1 MPSLCP
7 LFLPSSSPRLQHH
20 PAMALPG
27 APEKE
32 LSKSWILF
40 KRFYRQVS
48 SEINAGTGH
57 ERGAQGTEEAPRS
70 CLEKQGKAHGEPG
83 QPLPPL
89 KLTLG
94 YGTRYRFPQK
104 PALPPW
110 LVSVFSNTYEGKEK
124 VLKIY
129 HPLRLLFPVKLSGFS
144 LSFLFGMKRSGLF
157 WQPEGATK
165 TNFLRTAWV
174 PPIKAFCCRPG
185 SQRSLSGCLQPIKG
199 TPFSAV

>member
-1 MPSLCP
+1 MS
-7 LFLPSSSPRLQHH
+7 
-20 PAMALPG
+20 G
-27 APEKE
+27 
-32 LSKSWILF
+32 
-40 KRFYRQVS
+40 
-48 SEINAGTGH
+48 EINAGTGH
-57 ERGAQGTEEAPRS
+57 EQSAQGTEEEPQS
-70 CLEKQGKAHGEPG
+70 CLEKQRKVHREPG
-83 QPLPPL
+83 RPILPLT
-89 KLTLG
+89 LTLG
-94 YGTRYRFPQK
+94 NGSQYRFPQK
-104 PALPPW
+104 PALPLW
-110 LVSVFSNTYEGKEK
+110 LVSVFSNTYQWKEK

-199 TPFSAV
+199 TPFSAI